1 MMGHKICFYEEI
13 WIIIPKSSS
22 LLLLIWSTAKYFI
35 LRKMAEKHCGVTHTF
50 LMSEY
55 IVTIH
60 FRLEE
65 IGAAAAKE
73 YSLEKALEKMKFEWK
88 DVCFEMIPY
97 RETVSASSVAPNS

>member
-1 MMGHKICFYEEI
+1 MLFSVQLAHESC
-13 WIIIPKSSS
+13 
-22 LLLLIWSTAKYFI
+22 LL
-35 LRKMAEKHCGVTHTF
+35 V
-50 LMSEY
+50 
-55 IVTIH
+55 

-97 RETVSASSVAPNS
+97 RETVCSASVFLMQKDYISHIPYKRGFIFFLFLHKKYVVDTH